1 MWLFVLIEQ
10 GSLGNPTLIRPFNSA
25 KSLLY
30 SYAASDGGD
39 AESISGIHGCSKDT
53 LSTISGCS
61 DSVTR
66 TS

>member
-1 MWLFVLIEQ
+1 MWLFALIEL
-10 GSLGNPTLIRPFNSA
+10 GSLGTPTLIRPFNSA
-25 KSLLY
+25 KSFLY

-39 AESISGIHGCSKDT
+39 AESISGIHGCS
-53 LSTISGCS
+53 